1 MIRLKIEAIS
11 TEYYNNRRI
20 KSNLKG
26 MSPVQY
32 REHSMLVV

>member
-26 MSPVQY
+26 MSKVKY
-32 REHSMLVV
+32 RQHSILVA

>member
-1 MIRLKIEAIS
+1 MS

-20 KSNLKG
+20 KSKLKG
-26 MSPVQY
+26 MSLVQY